1 MILKKL
7 EAEKASAQRE
17 MEPLISQKPLG
28 PTTSSLPLKLSKVS
42 NKIDD
47 ITALSDLYN
56 KK

>member
-1 MILKKL
+1 MTLKNL
-7 EAEKASAQRE
+7 EAEKSSAQRD
-17 MEPLISQKPLG
+17 MQPLISQKPLG
-28 PTTSSLPLKLSKVS
+28 PTTSSLPLKLSKVN